1 MISAYVS
8 SEGIVV
14 HSESNA
20 MLITQ
25 SMLDD
30 YVAFRT
36 DHGGDELGYA
46 MAYVYKLS
54 TLAHSAAGRVK
65 ESGYVV
71 HNPKINYEV
80 GKQYRGKQLQN
91 NPINGMIVKRSHGVL
106 PYLYLDGVW
115 KSGAQETVIVD
126 SDMYDVL
133 YVPEDN

>member
-25 SMLDD
+25 PMLDD
-30 YVAFRT
+30 YLSFRT
-36 DHGGDELGYA
+36 NPGRDELGYA
-46 MAYVYKLS
+46 MAYVYSLA
-54 TLAHSAAGRVK
+54 TLAQSAAGRVEK
-65 ESGYVV
+65 SGYVV

-80 GKQYRGKQLQN
+80 GQQYRGKQLQN
-91 NPINGMIVKRSHGVL
+91 NPINGMIVKRAQGVL

-115 KSGAQETVIVD
+115 KSGAQEIVLTD
-126 SDMYDVL
+126 DVYEVL
-133 YVPEDN
+133 HVPTT